1 MVIYSKTDVKE
12 RLTPFIEWLKV
23 MKNLDKPVAVQ
34 YSAGY
39 DSSFLIFILNYIGV
53 KVVPIF
59 FDDKEAEYF
68 YKKKPCMEKFM
79 VTIDLYNKCVI
90 LDYPH
95 TCKMTYNDRINYISG
110 WKMGMQT
117 LSMSYCQ
124 KEGINSLCFGYIN
137 DNADDTVYRDESL
150 ESIEKITN
158 LFNELYGNFG
168 EVHTYNPMA
177 NLNKS
182 DIIYI
187 GNVLGMPVKYTIT
200 CADPMYYANM
210 HCGHCGLCKKRI
222 YGFSKA
228 LVHDTV
234 NYFKPVEVTDEMFA
248 EMELTSY
255 EYDSSGYFELG
266 NVVLTLKE
274 MAGTL

>member
-124 KEGINSLCFGYIN
+124 KEGISSLCFGYIN

-150 ESIEKITN
+150 ESIEKIIPIKRRIVT
-158 LFNELYGNFG
+158 ERKQAEPVVDPYLYN
-168 EVHTYNPMA
+168 
-177 NLNKS
+177 
-182 DIIYI
+182 
-187 GNVLGMPVKYTIT
+187 
-200 CADPMYYANM
+200 
-210 HCGHCGLCKKRI
+210 
-222 YGFSKA
+222 
-228 LVHDTV
+228 
-234 NYFKPVEVTDEMFA
+234 NYE
-248 EMELTSY
+248 
-255 EYDSSGYFELG
+255 FEDDG
-266 NVVLTLKE
+266 CPF
-274 MAGTL
+274 